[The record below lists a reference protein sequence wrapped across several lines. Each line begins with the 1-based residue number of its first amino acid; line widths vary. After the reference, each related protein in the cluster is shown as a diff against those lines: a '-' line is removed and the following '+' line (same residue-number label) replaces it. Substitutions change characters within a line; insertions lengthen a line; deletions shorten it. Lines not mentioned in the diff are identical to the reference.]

1 MFSEEEVEDSMD
13 LVEIRKNALFVKV
26 SHYRWIGEKGVPM
39 LLLSA
44 VDIRANG
51 LTHLMLAKGGATKF
65 QVVYADGRVQNA
77 HSECSF
83 KDAFCK
89 RTGITECIK
98 RLNKIDAEAVTV

>member
-1 MFSEEEVEDSMD
+1 MFSEEELEDSMNLID
-13 LVEIRKNALFVKV
+13 IRKEALFVKV

-44 VDIRANG
+44 IDIRANG
-51 LTHLMLAKGGATKF
+51 LTHLMLAKGGATKL
-65 QVVYADGRVQNA
+65 QVVYPDGRVRNA

-98 RLNKIDAEAVTV
+98 RLNKVEA